1 MRGAIALATLRC
13 WPQSFL
19 PHPSSATWLPSVAL
33 AHPRNRHG
41 KLLAV
46 VVAHGG
52 NKLNGAAAI
61 TYDGGTKIQRHYG
74 GYSADNGGSA
84 LQCVIGNLRG
94 EKFFVSLGDV
104 NGISV
109 RERHEN
115 ISSQLHQI
123 STTAS

>member
-1 MRGAIALATLRC
+1 VRGAIALATLRC

-74 GYSADNGGSA
+74 GYSADNGGCA
-84 LQCVIGNLRG
+84 L
-94 EKFFVSLGDV
+94 
-104 NGISV
+104 
-109 RERHEN
+109 
-115 ISSQLHQI
+115 
-123 STTAS
+123 

>member
-74 GYSADNGGSA
+74 GYPADDGGCA
-84 LQCVIGNLRG
+84 LQYVIRDIKN
-94 EKFFVSLGDV
+94 ENFFVGLGRANV
-104 NGISV
+104 VSAC
-109 RERHEN
+109 EH
-115 ISSQLHQI
+115 HQ
-123 STTAS
+123 SNSFGFT